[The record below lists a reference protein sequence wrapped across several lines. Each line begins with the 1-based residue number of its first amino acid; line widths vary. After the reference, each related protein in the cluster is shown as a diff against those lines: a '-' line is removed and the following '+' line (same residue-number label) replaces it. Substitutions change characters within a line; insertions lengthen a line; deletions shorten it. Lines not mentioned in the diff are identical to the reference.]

1 MQGDGICY
9 ESIGKILDAVTRNKW
24 SADNIVFGTGGALLQ
39 KLDRDTQKCAFK
51 CSHVVING
59 ESRDVWKSPTTD
71 AGKQSKQGRLT
82 LERTEDGSLVTI
94 EKGQGDV
101 SKDLG
106 RYPVYSRNKVDTYQV
121 LEEIRDRA
129 ELDIVKEHK
138 RKVVNTEAT
147 VRTINGGS
155 WVSANDNFGS

>member
-9 ESIGKILDAVTRNKW
+9 ESIGNILDAVTRNKW

-82 LERTEDGSLVTI
+82 LERREDGNFVTI
-94 EKGQGDV
+94 EKGQGDI
-101 SKDLG
+101 SKDVLVTVFENG
-106 RYPVYSRNKVDTYQV
+106 RLLVDYS

-138 RKVVNTEAT
+138 RKAVNVEAA
-147 VRTINGGS
+147 VKTINGGS
-155 WVSANDNFGS
+155 WVSANGNFVS